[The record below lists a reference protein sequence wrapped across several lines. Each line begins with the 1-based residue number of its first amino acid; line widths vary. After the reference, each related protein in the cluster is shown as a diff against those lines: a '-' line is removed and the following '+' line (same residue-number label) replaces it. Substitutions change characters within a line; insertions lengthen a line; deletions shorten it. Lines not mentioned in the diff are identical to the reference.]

1 MVCTIRVQ
9 RKIIDILLAKKLCLF
24 IRHFRTVFNVNL
36 NDIHSYPNDKYELLL
51 GTLNPKWER
60 INA

>member
-1 MVCTIRVQ
+1 MK
-9 RKIIDILLAKKLCLF
+9 RKSHELNVF
-24 IRHFRTVFNVNL
+24 YSSTVFNVNL
-36 NDIHSYPNDKYELLL
+36 NDIHSFPKDQFELLV